1 MFRKFNMIVLMP
13 TGTDLMQMVPLAPM
27 FTREAVRDEMS
38 RRQVR
43 FERVMRDEDRNILVI
58 TAPRSA

>member
-1 MFRKFNMIVLMP
+1 
-13 TGTDLMQMVPLAPM
+13 
-27 FTREAVRDEMS
+27 MS